1 MSSTCY
7 NPFLYAWL
15 NENFRKE
22 FKQVLPCFMS
32 PTNSS
37 GSVHRRTTGS
47 GVTRQMNNNSAVRR
61 DTACA
66 DDERFGLIGRNDTV
80 KEYIPLDGIN
90 TSSINSTPIHGD
102 RSTSVTYLVDST
114 ESVVKT
120 RLAQDVNNSINCDS
134 V

>member
-22 FKQVLPCFMS
+22 FKQVLPCF
-32 PTNSS
+32 
-37 GSVHRRTTGS
+37 RTTSSTSSTTPKRTAS
-47 GVTRQMNNNSAVRR
+47 GVTRQRNSLRSQVI
-61 DTACA
+61 
-66 DDERFGLIGRNDTV
+66 DDERYGLIARNDTV

-90 TSSINSTPIHGD
+90 SAQQIPND
-102 RSTSVTYLVDST
+102 RSTSVTYLVENSDGHVRT
-114 ESVVKT
+114 Y
-120 RLAQDVNNSINCDS
+120 LAQDLHNTNCDS